1 MQLFRVAAL
10 EPISTSSGV
19 VYSAQPTCTPF
30 GTACTP
36 RSSAGQVAS
45 VRVADLQS
53 PQGIAILAE
62 VARSS
67 DPRSP
72 LKRADSLAGHRDTL
86 APDAS
91 PEGSVKSAG
100 VCDALPCQAGK
111 PSLLL

>member
-1 MQLFRVAAL
+1 MV
-10 EPISTSSGV
+10 SG
-19 VYSAQPTCTPF
+19 AQHICAPF
-30 GTACTP
+30 GTDCTP
-36 RSSAGQVAS
+36 WSSAGQVAS

-72 LKRADSLAGHRDTL
+72 LKTADSLAGHRDTL
-86 APDAS
+86 APNAS
-91 PEGSVKSAG
+91 PECSVKSAG
-100 VCDALPCQAGK
+100 VCDALQCYAG